1 MSSMKKAVDWLGL
14 NEEYPDSATDPAY
27 VEDGWDGDGA
37 SSETNVGPGPKR
49 NASEASNASQPASS
63 SPERQ
68 SGGVR
73 AVPMDDTANAGD
85 GANAGDRANAGD
97 GANAGGA
104 GSAGAAGSRTVRAIP
119 LAETPPPQVVVP
131 ESFNNA
137 QDVAD
142 IYKETTPVVVDL
154 TNAERDLARRLIDF
168 SAGLCYGLGG
178 QMERLNTD
186 LYLLI
191 PDGAEVSAADRERF
205 S

>member
-1 MSSMKKAVDWLGL
+1 MSFMKKAVVWLGL

-73 AVPMDDTANAGD
+73 AVPMDDT
-85 GANAGDRANAGD
+85 ANAGD